1 MSITVY
7 SKPNCP
13 QCMMTYR
20 LLDQLG
26 LEYQAVDVT
35 QDQEALEY
43 ILGLGYKQAPVVI
56 AGADHWSGY
65 RPDRLKTLAALAAK
79 QLANT

>member
-13 QCMMTYR
+13 QCTMTYR
-20 LLDQLG
+20 LLDQLS

-43 ILGLGYKQAPVVI
+43 ILSLGHKQAPVVI
-56 AGADHWSGY
+56 AGADNHWSGY
-65 RPDRLKTLAALAAK
+65 RPDRLKTLAK
-79 QLANT
+79 QPTNTH

>member
-1 MSITVY
+1 MSIMVY

-13 QCMMTYR
+13 QCTMTCR

-43 ILGLGYKQAPVVI
+43 ILSLGYKQAPVVV
-56 AGADHWSGY
+56 AGDNHWSGY
-65 RPDRLKTLAALAAK
+65 RPDRIKTLAK
-79 QLANT
+79 QPANT

>member
-13 QCMMTYR
+13 QCTMTYR

>member
-13 QCMMTYR
+13 QCAMTYR

-43 ILGLGYKQAPVVI
+43 ILSLGHKQAPVVA
-56 AGADHWSGY
+56 AGQEHWSGY
-65 RPDRLKTLAALAAK
+65 RPDRLKTLAK
-79 QLANT
+79 QPANT